1 MGDSTDRTISET
13 VRKLAGTYG
22 HDFVYYSSCEVNS
35 IDIKSRTIQCT
46 ILDSKTNHT
55 LTAKLMAQVDDG
67 LLIEPVIGSTVKV
80 IYSDLIEPFVCQYS
94 EIENITIHAN
104 TKITLNDGA
113 FGGLVK
119 SEDLTV
125 KLNNIEKLLND
136 LIIKY
141 NTHTHSVTA
150 TGAPTGPGLQ
160 PETGSI
166 TPTVS
171 IDLQNQNVNHG

>member
-1 MGDSTDRTISET
+1 
-13 VRKLAGTYG
+13 
-22 HDFVYYSSCEVNS
+22 
-35 IDIKSRTIQCT
+35 
-46 ILDSKTNHT
+46 
-55 LTAKLMAQVDDG
+55 MAQVDDG

-136 LIIKY
+136 LITKY
-141 NTHTHSVTA
+141 NGHTHNVI
-150 TGAPTGPGLQ
+150 GAATGPGLA

-171 IDLQNQNVNHG
+171 IDLQNQNVSHG